1 MEASMHTHRALTAG
15 LSAGAGLAISAAAF
29 AATIPFERVHSVIGS
44 AAVPFA
50 VGSVAGVGLFAIG
63 LGIADIATARRDEG
77 YQAKVRKAN
86 ADAEAYRRSRQRA
99 AAPKGVPVIARASDA
114 LSEEEAWA
122 DIDELLR
129 SDSPVSCD
137 PARSK
142 DIYEIALEE
151 MSAGAAAS
159 PSTHAGYTASASSE
173 PVVDP
178 FAYTPQ
184 PDDAYGVWASQA
196 SADVTSQI
204 YAQAPADVTAS
215 TYTPSGAYAGQGF
228 QQASQA
234 ADSTNVYM
242 AAAGYQAAAPVSQ
255 MASFDLDL
263 DEPSLDYFSEVPV
276 EPAVETVAE
285 PAVASVPMA
294 DYSGHEDMW
303 AAALAIL
310 AEPEGADATA
320 FAPAANLGNT
330 DPLAAS
336 RMSAFAEGAQQTGRH
351 TRVNEILEEEFERVP
366 SQSVRR
372 TSREYLRVIQG
383 GTQALP
389 RMSVEA

>member
-15 LSAGAGLAISAAAF
+15 LSAGAGLAITAAAF
-29 AATIPFERVHSVIGS
+29 AVTIPFEQIHSAIGS

-50 VGSVAGVGLFAIG
+50 IGSVAGVGLFAAG
-63 LGIADIATARRDEG
+63 LGIADIASAQHDEG
-77 YQAKVRKAN
+77 HQVNARAAS
-86 ADAEAYRRSRQRA
+86 ADAEARRRSHQRA
-99 AAPKGVPVIARASDA
+99 AAPKGVPVIARASYA

-129 SDSPVSCD
+129 ADSPVSCD

-151 MSAGAAAS
+151 MSAG
-159 PSTHAGYTASASSE
+159 TTASQTSPAAYAA
-173 PVVDP
+173 PAPAVDP

-184 PDDAYGVWASQA
+184 PDDAYETWSTQA

-204 YAQAPADVTAS
+204 HMPAPADATAS
-215 TYTPSGAYAGQGF
+215 TFARSGSATMQGV
-228 QQASQA
+228 QQSVRP

-242 AAAGYQAAAPVSQ
+242 AAAGYRATAPSAQ
-255 MASFDLDL
+255 MAHYDFDL
-263 DEPSLDYFSEVPV
+263 DEPSFDYPSGIAAEPAADMAA
-276 EPAVETVAE
+276 EPAVE
-285 PAVASVPMA
+285 SVPMA
-294 DYSGHEDMW
+294 DYSGHEEMW

-310 AEPEGADATA
+310 SEPDDSGADA
-320 FAPAANLGNT
+320 FASMVNLGDT

>member
-29 AATIPFERVHSVIGS
+29 AATIPFERVHSVIWS

-86 ADAEAYRRSRQRA
+86 ADAEAYRRSRQRV

-159 PSTHAGYTASASSE
+159 PSTHAGYTASTSSE

-184 PDDAYGVWASQA
+184 PDDAYGVWASQT
-196 SADVTSQI
+196 SVDVTSQI

-242 AAAGYQAAAPVSQ
+242 AAAGYQAAVPVSQ

-263 DEPSLDYFSEVPV
+263 DEPSLDYFSEAPV
-276 EPAVETVAE
+276 EPAVETAAE

>member
-50 VGSVAGVGLFAIG
+50 VGSIAGVGLFAIG

-215 TYTPSGAYAGQGF
+215 TYTPSGAYTGQGF

-263 DEPSLDYFSEVPV
+263 DEHSLDYFSEAPV